1 MSDTPETPD
10 TPEFTPQS
18 LPLIPLEDALVLPGM
33 ALSVDLA
40 SPEANAAVD
49 EVGDD
54 RKVVLV
60 PRVDGRFAR
69 IGVIAVLEGEPAML
83 PGGSRGV
90 TLRALHR
97 AELGRAEAAGGALRI
112 EVTERPDPQN
122 PGEAIQELAR
132 E

>member
-1 MSDTPETPD
+1 MPDTPD
-10 TPEFTPQS
+10 THEFAPLT

-49 EVGDD
+49 EAGDD

-83 PGGSRGV
+83 PSKSSMRV
-90 TLRALHR
+90 NAV
-97 AELGRAEAAGGALRI
+97 AS
-112 EVTERPDPQN
+112 VSPKM
-122 PGEAIQELAR
+122 
-132 E
+132 